1 MYMTRTLLTVAFD
14 CMESHIEAHYH
25 ARSHASSASLTFF
38 TAPSTHLRHDNLNAH
53 IPWPNPPR
61 HQRWQQTRWLRLPA
75 QHHLNRGLQVLQR
88 RPPRRSHLQCHPNHQ
103 MQLPTSTPSD
113 CDRATGSSHSPGTG
127 FKEDGMDDRRRH
139 HNHGRPN
146 RGRPRRR
153 ICHDPARVRDPTPR
167 IPRTLPRR
175 LRPRYTD
182 GEGVSERAE
191 WPAAVFCEKADQNS
205 VRRPFRS
212 SGGHSFRKDEIR
224 GFLLPQV

>member
-103 MQLPTSTPSD
+103 MQLPTPS
-113 CDRATGSSHSPGTG
+113 PL
-127 FKEDGMDDRRRH
+127 
-139 HNHGRPN
+139 RP
-146 RGRPRRR
+146 
-153 ICHDPARVRDPTPR
+153 
-167 IPRTLPRR
+167 PRTYQLRAQHRLHNLHPLR
-175 LRPRYTD
+175 LRSCHRIQP
-182 GEGVSERAE
+182 
-191 WPAAVFCEKADQNS
+191 
-205 VRRPFRS
+205 
-212 SGGHSFRKDEIR
+212 
-224 GFLLPQV
+224 